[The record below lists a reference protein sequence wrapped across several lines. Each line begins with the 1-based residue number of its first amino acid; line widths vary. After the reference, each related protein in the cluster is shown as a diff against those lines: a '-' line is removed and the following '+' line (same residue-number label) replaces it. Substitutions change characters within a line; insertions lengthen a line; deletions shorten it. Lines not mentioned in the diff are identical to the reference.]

1 MKLGISLIIV
11 LAFFGKI
18 WDRPWVMGYCLNR
31 LDEPFSM
38 AVPTYMLTE
47 FAIPYRWESCDWLK
61 IVNATWPT
69 NTPWVWHIPQ
79 GIGAIANNCRRSP
92 WCWINIPNSVHIIL
106 AFSTASLGVASAN
119 NPTKCHLITLMVVS
133 ILSALFAIPNITF
146 NAIAVDDLPSYYG
159 WIHIPMAIFTGL
171 SAIFSIA
178 MSGMTCCCH
187 NVYKN
192 GNSLA

>member
-1 MKLGISLIIV
+1 MGELW
-11 LAFFGKI
+11 LAHDFEC
-18 WDRPWVMGYCLNR
+18 YTAC
-31 LDEPFSM
+31 
-38 AVPTYMLTE
+38 TY
-47 FAIPYRWESCDWLK
+47 
-61 IVNATWPT
+61 
-69 NTPWVWHIPQ
+69 TPLVWHIPQ
-79 GIGAIANNCRRSP
+79 GIGPIANHCRRS
-92 WCWINIPNSVHIIL
+92 WCLVNILNSVHIIL

-133 ILSALFAIPNITF
+133 ILSALFAIPNIVFNSIAFDASIRYRYREDPTF
-146 NAIAVDDLPSYYG
+146 G
-159 WIHIPMAIFTGL
+159 WIHFPMAIFTGL